1 MDCPLVAYKLSDLL
15 DGEIAGP
22 DRAAVETH
30 LRSCAPCG
38 ERWVD
43 YRMVSSVLH
52 ALPQPRIPV
61 SLEWRLRVTASRAAA
76 RRRGVLGGMVQEWFR
91 RSMRLTGEIFRP
103 LAIPAAGGV
112 FSAVILLGT
121 VMTNFSGI
129 VLSHPKDVPT
139 ILSTEASMVSS
150 PPVAGDTEFLILE
163 VLVDEQGRAVDY
175 SIPAATD
182 PRRLAAL
189 KRQIEIAL
197 RYAQFKPATQFGQP
211 VMGWVKVTFSSSLS
225 SMDVQ
230 G

>member
-1 MDCPLVAYKLSDLL
+1 MDCPLVANKLSGLL
-15 DGEIAGP
+15 DGQIAGRE
-22 DRAAVETH
+22 RATVETH
-30 LRSCAPCG
+30 LQSCAPCA
-38 ERWVD
+38 ESWEE
-43 YRMVSSVLH
+43 YRAIRS
-52 ALPQPRIPV
+52 ALRASPGRRIPV
-61 SLEWRLRVTASRAAA
+61 SLEWNLRVMASREAS
-76 RRRGVLGGMVQEWFR
+76 RRRRALAGMLEEWFQ
-91 RSMRLTGEIFRP
+91 RSMRLAGELLRP

-121 VMTNFSGI
+121 IMTNFSG
-129 VLSHPKDVPT
+129 VVHSHPKDVPT
-139 ILSTEASMVSS
+139 ILSTEAEMVSS
-150 PPVAGDTEFLILE
+150 PPVSGDTEYLILE

-175 SIPAATD
+175 SIPATTD

-211 VMGWVKVTFSSSLS
+211 VMGWLKVTFASSLS